1 MTIEKVALIKEKL
14 KIVQSKQKSY
24 ADNHRQGL
32 EFQVSDHV
40 FLKVLPM
47 KSMMRFERK
56 RKVYHRFVRPFEILE
71 RIGTLEYKVALPLSL
86 SKDS

>member
-14 KIVQSKQKSY
+14 KIAQSKQKSY
-24 ADNHRQGL
+24 ANNHRQGL

-47 KSMMRFERK
+47 KSVMRFERK
-56 RKVYHRFVRPFEILE
+56 KK
-71 RIGTLEYKVALPLSL
+71 GLSL
-86 SKDS
+86 ICETVWNIRKNRHLGV